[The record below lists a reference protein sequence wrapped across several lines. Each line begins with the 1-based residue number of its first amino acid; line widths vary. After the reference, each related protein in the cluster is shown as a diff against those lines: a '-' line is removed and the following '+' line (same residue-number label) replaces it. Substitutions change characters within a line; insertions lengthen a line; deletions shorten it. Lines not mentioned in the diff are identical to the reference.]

1 MRDSYNSC
9 ILEFL
14 GHKIEDLLLSEHV
27 NVSSR
32 LIKDY
37 NFVLSQ
43 NSAANANQLLFP
55 TDTLLPPSSIR
66 ICKPVLLASPLVSN
80 SSRPALFRR
89 PKSYV
94 FENLPSGSRFLR
106 KVSLNS
112 TGSWGITVSFDLK
125 SLRFIYLMLV
135 PSIKISPSEISM
147 IRLNARA
154 TVDLPAP
161 LLPHKPTFCPF

>member
-1 MRDSYNSC
+1 M
-9 ILEFL
+9 LA
-14 GHKIEDLLLSEHV
+14 V
-27 NVSSR
+27 ASSR
-32 LIKDY
+32 ITT
-37 NFVLSQ
+37 
-43 NSAANANQLLFP
+43 LFFLRIARQMQINCFSP

-66 ICKPVLLASPLVSN
+66 ICKPVLLVSPLVSN

-112 TGSWGITVSFDLK
+112 TGSWGITVSLDLK
-125 SLRFIYLMLV
+125 SLRFIYLMLA

-147 IRLNARA
+147 ILLNARA
-154 TVDLPAP
+154 TVDFPAP
-161 LLPHKPTFCPF
+161 LLPHKPTFCPFWILRLSPFKTFSKPGLYLRRTF